1 MTNLVHTVPDYWQF
15 SNIEPQLDLT
25 DFEKVTTKHQDNFNA
40 DYAGLT
46 LATALQPIFSI
57 DHQRIIGYEALIRGK
72 DKNAQPVSP
81 IDLLDIPSNEQESI
95 YLDRLCRYLHIN
107 NFQKI
112 SGDNNWLFLN
122 ISAQASTKGRNYG
135 LFFAELL
142 KRFNIKPHNVVVE
155 IIEDPTTDN
164 EQLLASANYYKGM
177 GCLLA
182 IDDFGAGH
190 SNFERVWNLKPDIV
204 KLDRTLLVRA
214 LSSDKTQSL
223 LNSLV
228 DLLHQAG
235 CLVVIEGVEDEEQAL
250 IAMDS
255 GADFIQ
261 GYYFARPQEKP
272 LEPLEKSDIFKQLAN
287 KYINQQTAI
296 NKKHVDSVDHYC
308 RKFRESVLNLQQGLN
323 FITACQPLAELNKSI
338 RCFLT
343 DELGN
348 QITNTLLF
356 KDNPL
361 SNGKFKQLKLS
372 ENANWF
378 RKHYIRHAIEHPSRM
393 YISRPYRSITG
404 DGLCCTISVAFK
416 ILGKNHI
423 LCFDMEPHC

>member
-1 MTNLVHTVPDYWQF
+1 MTSFVHKVPQHWQCF
-15 SNIEPQLDLT
+15 TIGQQLDLT
-25 DFEKVTTKHQDNFNA
+25 DFEKVTQKHQDHFNA

-72 DKNAQPVSP
+72 DKNAQPVSA
-81 IDLLDIPSNEQESI
+81 IDLLDIPSNEEESI
-95 YLDRLCRYLHIN
+95 HLDRLCRYLHIN

-112 SGDNNWLFLN
+112 SDDNNWLFLN
-122 ISAQASTKGRNYG
+122 ISAQASVKGRSYG

-142 KRFNIKPHNVVVE
+142 KRFNIKPQNVVVE

-164 EQLLASANYYKGM
+164 DQLLASANYYKNM

-214 LSSDKTQSL
+214 LSSDKTQNL

-261 GYYFARPQEKP
+261 GYYFAKPQEKA
-272 LEPLEKSDIFKQLAN
+272 LASLEKTDIFKKLAN
-287 KYINQQTAI
+287 KYINQQKEI
-296 NKKHVDSVDHYC
+296 NEKHADSVESYC
-308 RKFRESVLNLQQGLN
+308 RSFREAVLNLQQGLN

-356 KDNPL
+356 KDNSL

-404 DGLCCTISVAFK
+404 DGLCSTISVAFK
-416 ILGKNHI
+416 ILGKTHV
-423 LCFDMEPHC
+423 LCFDMEPHN

>member
-1 MTNLVHTVPDYWQF
+1 MTNIYHTVPEYWQF
-15 SNIEPQLDLT
+15 SIIEQQLDLS
-25 DFEKVTTKHQDNFNA
+25 DFEKVTKKHEYSFKA
-40 DYAGLT
+40 DYAGLD
-46 LATALQPIFSI
+46 LSTALQPVFSI
-57 DHQRIIGYEALIRGK
+57 DHQRIIGYEALIRA
-72 DKNAQPVSP
+72 KNKNGQPLSP
-81 IDLLDIPSNEQESI
+81 IDLLNIPSNEKESI

-112 SGDNNWLFLN
+112 SDDNNWLFLN
-122 ISAQASTKGRNYG
+122 VSAQASVKGRNYG
-135 LFFAELL
+135 LFFANLL
-142 KRFNIKPHNVVVE
+142 KRFNIKPQNVVVE

-164 EQLLASANYYKGM
+164 EQLLASANYYKNM

-204 KLDRTLLVRA
+204 KLDRTLLLRA
-214 LSSDKTQSL
+214 LSSDQTQNL
-223 LNSLV
+223 LSSLV

-235 CLVVIEGVEDEEQAL
+235 CLVVIEGVENEEQAL
-250 IAMDS
+250 TAMNS

-261 GYYFARPQEKP
+261 GYYFARPQAQP
-272 LEPLEKSDIFKQLAN
+272 LAPLEKSDLFKQLAS
-287 KYINQQTAI
+287 KYINQQQKF
-296 NKKHVDSVDHYC
+296 NEKHQDSVTSYC

-323 FITACQPLAELNKSI
+323 FNTACQPLAELNKSI

-348 QITNTLLF
+348 QITNTLIF
-356 KDNPL
+356 KNNRENDN
-361 SNGKFKQLKLS
+361 KFNQLKLS

-378 RKHYIRHAIEHPSRM
+378 RKHYIRNAIEHPSRM

-416 ILGKNHI
+416 ILGKTHI

>member
-1 MTNLVHTVPDYWQF
+1 MTRSRVD
-15 SNIEPQLDLT
+15 
-25 DFEKVTTKHQDNFNA
+25 A
-40 DYAGLT
+40 DYSRTECGIYEISAELNNT
-46 LATALQPIFSI
+46 VSIAFQPIVNCI
-57 DHQRIIGYEALIRGK
+57 EQRIVGYEALVRGSNNESAETVIAK
-72 DKNAQPVSP
+72 VTKKNRYTFDQ
-81 IDLLDIPSNEQESI
+81 
-95 YLDRLCRYLHIN
+95 LCRHRALENASRLGLDLMLSIN
-107 NFQKI
+107 FLPNALINPRRCVQSTLDVAQHYNFP
-112 SGDNNWLFLN
+112 
-122 ISAQASTKGRNYG
+122 
-135 LFFAELL
+135 
-142 KRFNIKPHNVVVE
+142 PHNIIFEFTEVE
-155 IIEDPTTDN
+155 KMRDAAHVANIIKT
-164 EQLLASANYYKGM
+164 YKALGFKT
-177 GCLLA
+177 A

-190 SNFERVWNLKPDIV
+190 SNFERVWNLKPDLV

-214 LSSDKTQSL
+214 LSSDKTKSL

-287 KYINQQTAI
+287 KYINQQKEV
-296 NKKHVDSVDHYC
+296 NQKHADSVENYC

-356 KDNPL
+356 KDNSL

-404 DGLCCTISVAFK
+404 DGLCSTISVAFK
-416 ILGKNHI
+416 ILGKTHV
-423 LCFDMEPHC
+423 LCFDMEPHS